1 MQKLLLCDSF
11 QTGTVFSQT
20 AGCCAILNKS
30 NKQSMTKQVELFEFL
45 YRECQKD
52 HDLLAMVIDEYVVSL
67 SNSNRLDELEDFIVN
82 NFGDN

>member
-1 MQKLLLCDSF
+1 
-11 QTGTVFSQT
+11 
-20 AGCCAILNKS
+20 
-30 NKQSMTKQVELFEFL
+30 MTKQVELFEFL